1 MHSRRIAAVALALC
15 ALAPAAAHAA
25 RTAYVADDADVTAQ
39 LMVGAGG
46 ALSPLVPPQL
56 DTDSPR
62 RLTMTPDGT
71 SLYITA
77 GPPGHGSVLQYDV
90 AADGTATPKAAP
102 AVDAG
107 VKPTAIAIDPAGQTL
122 YVADKGSND
131 LRQFHV
137 GAGGAL
143 EPLAT
148 VVLHGSPVGLT
159 VAPDGARVYLTVGG
173 FIKSME
179 VGEDGGLDPA
189 TLDATRTGGLLSDV
203 VITPDG
209 GHLYASSDDDG
220 IFGFEVG
227 DDGSL
232 SRLDPPATAT
242 GAKVGSVAISADGK
256 SLYAGGDSRV
266 GGRLLQF
273 TIGAGGSLVSKDPAS
288 LAVDGKP
295 GDLAITPDGRS
306 LYVAAGDLELFD
318 LDATGLASPKA
329 SGAVDLAKATGVV
342 VSPNQ
347 APVARFEVAVAPAGS
362 AVSFDAG
369 TASDSDGSITRY
381 DWNFGDGNTL
391 PNGGPQVAHVY
402 AQPGAYEATLVVTDN
417 EGASTLTIFTGN
429 SVLGNGSPAATTS
442 RLVVVSAP
450 ELPLPAPIPAQP
462 ARPVL
467 GESVIVE
474 PAAGRVRVRLPG
486 QGTFVNLRS
495 LRVIPV
501 GSLVDTRRGKALLSS
516 VRDRSGSVQQ
526 GHFSKGVFQVRQ
538 RRSERYLT
546 ELVLRG
552 EIGPCPEGES
562 ATASARAS
570 RKLWGNGN
578 GRFRTRGRYSS
589 GAVRG
594 TRWLVADTCD
604 GTLTVVRRGRVAVR
618 DFTRDITT
626 VLEKGERY
634 LARPR

>member
-1 MHSRRIAAVALALC
+1 VYSRRIVAVALTVC
-15 ALAPAAAHAA
+15 ALAPAVAHAA

-39 LMVGAGG
+39 LMVGTGG

-122 YVADKGSND
+122 YVADKGSNE
-131 LRQFHV
+131 LRRFHV

-143 EPLAT
+143 EPLPT
-148 VVLHGSPVGLT
+148 VVLHGAPVGLT

-179 VGEDGGLDPA
+179 VGADGTRDPA
-189 TLDATRTGGLLSDV
+189 TLDATRTGGVLSDV

-209 GHLYASSDDDG
+209 GQLYASSDDG
-220 IFGFEVG
+220 ILGFEVG
-227 DDGSL
+227 AGGAL
-232 SRLDPPATAT
+232 SPLDPPATVT
-242 GAKVGSVAISADGK
+242 GAKVRSVAISADGK
-256 SLYAGGDSRV
+256 SLYAGADSRA

-273 TIGAGGSLVSKDPAS
+273 TIGADGSLAPKEPAS
-288 LAVDGKP
+288 LPLGGRP
-295 GDLAITPDGRS
+295 GDLTITPDGRS

-318 LDATGLASPKA
+318 LDATGLAGPKT

-347 APVARFEVAVAPAGS
+347 APVARFEVAIAPAGS

-381 DWNFGDGNTL
+381 DWDFGDGTTL

-402 AQPGAYEATLVVTDN
+402 AQPGEYEATLVVTDN

-442 RLVVVSAP
+442 RLVIVSAP
-450 ELPLPAPIPAQP
+450 ELPPPAPIPAQP

-467 GESVIVE
+467 GETVIVE
-474 PAAGRVRVRLPG
+474 PAAGRVRVRLRG
-486 QGTFVNLRS
+486 EDNFVNLRN

-516 VRDRSGSVQQ
+516 VRDRGGSVQQ
-526 GHFSKGVFQVRQ
+526 GHFSKGLFQVRQ

-546 ELVLRG
+546 ELILRG
-552 EIGPCPEGES
+552 KIGPCPRGES

-570 RKLWGNGN
+570 RKLWGNGK

-594 TRWLVADTCD
+594 TRWLVEDSCD

-626 VLEKGERY
+626 ILEKGERY